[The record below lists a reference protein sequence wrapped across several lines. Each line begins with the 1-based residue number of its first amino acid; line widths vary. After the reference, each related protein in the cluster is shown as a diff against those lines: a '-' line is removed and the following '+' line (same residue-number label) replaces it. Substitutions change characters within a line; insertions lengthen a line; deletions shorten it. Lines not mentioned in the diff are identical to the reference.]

1 MNYILRILLQL
12 PLLYILYDGVEV
24 VTGRSEWWI
33 IMPIFIALNIL
44 YEMGELIKN
53 EEKNDD

>member
-12 PLLYILYDGVEV
+12 PLLYVLYDGVEM

-33 IMPIFIALNIL
+33 TLPIFIALNAL

-53 EEKNDD
+53 GEKNDD